1 MTDVRSQTAGDAG
14 TVAFAVIGA
23 ADGVFSL
30 PFLCN
35 QSRLPVT
42 GELQQVL
49 AVLRLNEH
57 AVLVVRVKRYL
68 SVILFLLQ
76 YVVQS
81 VIQVFRPFVPGAIHT
96 GNTSRTIALVLTPQA
111 VETYFRNDLPQSVQL
126 EEIVVARLVAD
137 AAELQLTVV
146 AERNPVPVLLT
157 AFQYPQRPVGKLYL
171 TDVVLGMY
179 HVPHGIVLKPVHVA
193 IRFLQPY
200 QVVRAV
206 VGITGGIAFDVHRL
220 YEPAPAVIFP
230 PTEQPVGEL

>member
-1 MTDVRSQTAGDAG
+1 MADVRSQAAVDAG
-14 TVAFAVIGA
+14 TVALAVVRAVDDI
-23 ADGVFSL
+23 FSL
-30 PFLCN
+30 FFLYN
-35 QSRLPVT
+35 LSRLPVT

-49 AVLRLNEH
+49 AVLRLDEH
-57 AVLVVRVKRYL
+57 TVLVIRVKGYL
-68 SVILFLLQ
+68 AVVLFFLQ
-76 YVVQS
+76 DVVQS
-81 VIQVFRPFVPGAIHT
+81 VIQVFRPFVPGAVHT

-111 VETYFRNDLPQSVQL
+111 VETDFRNDLPQSVQL

-179 HVPHGIVLKPVHVA
+179 HVPHGIVLKQVHIAV
-193 IRFLQPY
+193 RFFQPY
-200 QVVRAV
+200 QVVRPV

-220 YEPAPAVIFP
+220 YEPAPAVVFP